1 MKLVGHFAKKIFRN
15 SLNEFLV
22 IIVALWLMLVVID
35 PVISSMIANTY
46 GTAGYLWFG
55 AMLVAVFMARDRAV
69 NGLTKPKD
77 RWLRIGLSLVLG
89 SFIAWLIKEPSW
101 LKWSAAALTALVTW
115 GILDSV
121 NSDEREYVE

>member
-1 MKLVGHFAKKIFRN
+1 MKLVRPLTNKIL
-15 SLNEFLV
+15 LNGLTEFLV
-22 IIVALWLMLVVID
+22 ISVTLWLGLVLID
-35 PVISSMIANTY
+35 PLISSAITNTFS
-46 GTAGYLWFG
+46 TAGYLWFG

-89 SFIAWLIKEPSW
+89 SFIAWLIKEPNW
-101 LKWSAAALTALVTW
+101 LKWSAGALTALVSW

-121 NSDEREYVE
+121 ISEERKYVE